1 MYKLGDRVKLKIS
14 GERKDGG
21 PDLRPDQPDQPDQPG
36 PDAWAGSS
44 IKSGGG
50 RPFFDRKRK
59 DGPGNGGRPALP
71 LALPSDSKK
80 FDFEGA
86 RILAARAHNLGL
98 VRDRVFDGQTAL
110 AAAALDMRIE
120 RLDLIITL
128 MMDCE
133 SGLAEHIERSLGLK
147 PGWLDTWRDALT
159 ADDLAHLRA
168 ALDTPTAAAPD
179 LEPVPAP
186 TPAPAPAK
194 LQAAAPAA
202 PTPTRPQTARAA
214 ALSAD
219 SARIT
224 LKAMLAAKGG
234 WGAQGRLA
242 ERMGAD
248 RNSLSAWL
256 GGLRPL
262 PVPRAIAMR
271 AALAEIDDTL
281 ALQSLFDAWQASDS
295 TSPTATPKPKLK
307 PASLTLASAAPAAPA
322 HAVPAPASAATAA
335 VALSSAAATAAA
347 LSASVTS
354 APARSDLHMLALQ
367 TCADLARTVQTIL
380 EQSRMLENES
390 F

>member
-1 MYKLGDRVKLKIS
+1 MCIRDSLK
-14 GERKDGG
+14 GG
-21 PDLRPDQPDQPDQPG
+21 G
-36 PDAWAGSS
+36 G
-44 IKSGGG
+44 GGG

-59 DGPGNGGRPALP
+59 DGPGHGGRPALP

-98 VRDRVFDGQTAL
+98 VRTHVFGGQTAL

-159 ADDLAHLRA
+159 DDDLAHLRA
-168 ALDTPTAAAPD
+168 ALGTPAAAGLSEDGAPVTAAAPD
-179 LEPVPAP
+179 LDPAP
-186 TPAPAPAK
+186 APAPVAVAPIAATAVTAALAPAPADPAPAPAK
-194 LQAAAPAA
+194 
-202 PTPTRPQTARAA
+202 PQTARAA

-242 ERMGAD
+242 EKMGAD

-281 ALQSLFDAWQASDS
+281 ALQSLFDAWQANDG
-295 TSPTATPKPKLK
+295 AAPKPKLK
-307 PASLTLASAAPAAPA
+307 PTSLTLASSASSPASSPAPAPTPSVPAPAPAPAAPSSA
-322 HAVPAPASAATAA
+322 TTASAA
-335 VALSSAAATAAA
+335 VVLSSAAATAAA

-380 EQSRMLENES
+380 EQVKMLKNEGL
-390 F
+390 